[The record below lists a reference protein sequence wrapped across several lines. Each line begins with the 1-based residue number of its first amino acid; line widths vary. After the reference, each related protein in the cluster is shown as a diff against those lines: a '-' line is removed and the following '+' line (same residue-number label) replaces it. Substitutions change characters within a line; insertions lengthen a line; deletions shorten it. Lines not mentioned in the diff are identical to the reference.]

1 MGLTR
6 ICLKNPA
13 AAGVVLA
20 IITLLGVLSVTRLP
34 VQLFPSIERPQI
46 SVFTSWRAASP
57 REIESEITEPIER
70 ELRGIPGMIKMQSWS
85 NQGSVWMNLE
95 FALGTDMGRHGIWTA
110 FLVSSAVNTLGT
122 GARVASGRWA
132 RRPQVAG
139 KLAA

>member
-6 ICLKNPA
+6 LCLKNPA

-20 IITLLGVLSVTRLP
+20 IITLLGVISITQLP

-46 SVFTSWRAASP
+46 SVYTSWRAASP

-85 NQGSVWMNLE
+85 NQGDVWMNLE
-95 FALGTDMGRHGIWTA
+95 FALGTDMDSA
-110 FLVSSAVNTLGT
+110 FTEVNSRLQ
-122 GARVASGRWA
+122 RVRGLPAEA
-132 RRPQVAG
+132 DRPG
-139 KLAA
+139 LILAAAAATPAKR